1 MDILDQLFFFF
12 HFMLCNFLV
21 GVIIWCVVFISY
33 IHLKKKRKT
42 TATATKNCWWI
53 ANFYTNDLFFSSYFV
68 SFGFFFHDWYCYLE
82 GFRCGQAGW
91 PWVAWPPSLSNSS
104 GVAPAALPE
113 RHVGHQLLLQP
124 PSPLPS
130 AAAAPDTVPKYG
142 NGFVTASEKKKRKK
156 S

>member
-12 HFMLCNFLV
+12 QFMLRVIFWFGL
-21 GVIIWCVVFISY
+21 IIWCVVFISY
-33 IHLKKKRKT
+33 IHLKKKKRK
-42 TATATKNCWWI
+42 KQQQRNCWWI

-91 PWVAWPPSLSNSS
+91 PWVAWPPALSNSA
-104 GVAPAALPE
+104 GVAPALPE
-113 RHVGHQLLLQP
+113 RHVGHQLLLQ
-124 PSPLPS
+124 PLPS

-142 NGFVTASEKKKRKK
+142 NGFVTASEKKPRKK